1 MIQIFR
7 LFGSLFFE
15 FLVQDKAIS
24 SHFRVLD
31 PLTCLVCRYTCG
43 WPRGNC
49 RLYFALKYLTGG
61 RKATRL
67 MHPRKRLLAHINIFQ
82 DQPILGSMGN
92 GTRLMLKPRKCLI
105 CIWSSR
111 RLVEFWWF
119 FIDAKRRQQLWI
131 NGSWLT
137 SSRASY
143 AYQSFLVASRPMSDL
158 LGLLR
163 LTPLRH
169 CINLEEG
176 GCIQSTT
183 CLWIAVTGLNSQW
196 HGDTGPRVKL
206 EILSKAAFLKL
217 LAGRNVSLLGTEL
230 CQGEESSN
238 MPCVALAKGRMSRHR
253 VYKCVDFW
261 GLWRNLLKRRAEIWV
276 RLGDF
281 MGCRVLKIMTG
292 MIVMTHIL
300 LFFHGM
306 GTFVKIRSLL
316 DSLGPSSW
324 WMSLEIVDC
333 FLFSKF
339 FIGFLWQLLN
349 LQEWCRE
356 PIFVNISSPLCLAP

>member
-111 RLVEFWWF
+111 RLVE
-119 FIDAKRRQQLWI
+119 
-131 NGSWLT
+131 S
-137 SSRASY
+137 
-143 AYQSFLVASRPMSDL
+143 
-158 LGLLR
+158 
-163 LTPLRH
+163 
-169 CINLEEG
+169 
-176 GCIQSTT
+176 
-183 CLWIAVTGLNSQW
+183 
-196 HGDTGPRVKL
+196 
-206 EILSKAAFLKL
+206 
-217 LAGRNVSLLGTEL
+217 
-230 CQGEESSN
+230 
-238 MPCVALAKGRMSRHR
+238 
-253 VYKCVDFW
+253 
-261 GLWRNLLKRRAEIWV
+261 
-276 RLGDF
+276 
-281 MGCRVLKIMTG
+281 
-292 MIVMTHIL
+292 
-300 LFFHGM
+300 
-306 GTFVKIRSLL
+306 
-316 DSLGPSSW
+316 
-324 WMSLEIVDC
+324 
-333 FLFSKF
+333 
-339 FIGFLWQLLN
+339 
-349 LQEWCRE
+349 
-356 PIFVNISSPLCLAP
+356 